1 MGRRIPKS
9 PESHEMLKQ
18 QASVFDWMSKISG
31 QEEKDTPPAWFVEY
45 MENYKDEVAA
55 EITTK
60 VVHSLG
66 IIIENKLAGLVDRKT
81 DAKVD
86 ESDFAKK
93 VHKDK
98 VKVKKVK
105 AEAMRM
111 TMDLG
116 EEVKESKEMKKLK
129 KSL

>member
-1 MGRRIPKS
+1 MGDAKVDESDFAKKVHKDKVKVKKVKAEAMRMTMDLGEEVKESKEMKKLKKS
-9 PESHEMLKQ
+9 LIKKT
-18 QASVFDWMSKISG
+18 D
-31 QEEKDTPPAWFVEY
+31 
-45 MENYKDEVAA
+45 
-55 EITTK
+55 K